1 LAKHV
6 LGINSAYHE
15 SSACLLRDGELLAA
29 APEERFNRKKHAKPA
44 LVTNPDVLPRAAMEF
59 CLRRAGI
66 ALSDID
72 LIGYSLD
79 PHRRLAA
86 NTGEPP
92 PAGAPDDSWGTETG
106 EREFFR
112 RTMSIPDKLSGLAG
126 EDLADRVHFIPHHL
140 CHAASA
146 FHLSPF
152 DSAAIL
158 VADGIAEFS
167 STWLGMG
174 TGTAMEPI
182 LSIDYPDS
190 LGFLW
195 EKMSEYLGFTEYDAC
210 KVMGLASYSEARKT
224 MRQMKEIVRLRSDGT
239 FSVNN
244 EIMRFRTPDFGP
256 LERLFDCERRPP
268 DLHLF
273 AIHENIAASLQ
284 RITELALINL
294 ASRLHRETQSPNLCL
309 AGGVALNCVANGQIL
324 RRSPFENLFVQPAAH
339 DTGTALGAACVLW
352 TEKLGMAR
360 PAPQVHD
367 FHGPEYSSEEMED
380 ALRRN
385 RIEYSTLPDVERV
398 TARLL
403 SRGNIVGWFQ
413 GKMEL
418 GPRALG
424 HRSILADP
432 RSPVIRDELN
442 RRIKFREV
450 FRPFCPS
457 VLEEDAAEWFEVGPE
472 TPPPASYMLM
482 ACKMKRSRARL
493 IPAVC
498 HVDGTARL
506 QLVSREVDPRYH
518 RLIEEFKRLT
528 EVPILLNTSFNILE
542 PIVCS
547 PQDAINTFLRSDMD
561 NLVLGNHIVERRRG
575 SVSPGRGGV
584 E

>member
-1 LAKHV
+1 MAKYV

-29 APEERFNRKKHAKPA
+29 APEERFNREKHAKQA
-44 LVTNPDVLPRAAMEF
+44 LVTNPDELPRAAMEF

-66 ALSDID
+66 ALADVD

-92 PAGAPDDSWGTETG
+92 PAGAPDDSWGTGTG

-224 MRQMKEIVRLRSDGT
+224 MRQMKEIVRLRPDGT

-244 EIMRFRTPDFGP
+244 EIMRFHSIGRRGARTS
-256 LERLFDCERRPP
+256 
-268 DLHLF
+268 
-273 AIHENIAASLQ
+273 AW
-284 RITELALINL
+284 
-294 ASRLHRETQSPNLCL
+294 
-309 AGGVALNCVANGQIL
+309 
-324 RRSPFENLFVQPAAH
+324 PAA
-339 DTGTALGAACVLW
+339 W
-352 TEKLGMAR
+352 
-360 PAPQVHD
+360 P
-367 FHGPEYSSEEMED
+367 
-380 ALRRN
+380 
-385 RIEYSTLPDVERV
+385 
-398 TARLL
+398 
-403 SRGNIVGWFQ
+403 
-413 GKMEL
+413 
-418 GPRALG
+418 
-424 HRSILADP
+424 
-432 RSPVIRDELN
+432 
-442 RRIKFREV
+442 
-450 FRPFCPS
+450 
-457 VLEEDAAEWFEVGPE
+457 
-472 TPPPASYMLM
+472 
-482 ACKMKRSRARL
+482 
-493 IPAVC
+493 
-498 HVDGTARL
+498 
-506 QLVSREVDPRYH
+506 
-518 RLIEEFKRLT
+518 
-528 EVPILLNTSFNILE
+528 
-542 PIVCS
+542 
-547 PQDAINTFLRSDMD
+547 
-561 NLVLGNHIVERRRG
+561 
-575 SVSPGRGGV
+575 
-584 E
+584 